1 MVNLERIVVVVMDG
15 SDYFNYV
22 FDCKYFILNY
32 CVDFVYVFDVVVCVC
47 VLLYVVWFV
56 SLYFILI
63 YILRVFK

>member
-32 CVDFVYVFDVVVCVC
+32 CGDFVYVFDVVVCVM
-47 VLLYVVWFV
+47 LYVVWFV
-56 SLYFILI
+56 SLYFYWFILG
-63 YILRVFK
+63 FF